1 MAYVCPQWPDRCC
14 FCLTKRAGAIFT
26 GFIFCLLDIF
36 VIGAC
41 VYTFIDLKKYPT
53 NSVHSL
59 WGSGYDKL
67 EKWVLST
74 RWDSDITSEALKIM
88 NQFNI
93 HRDLLLYIIIT
104 ISGIHALTGLL
115 VIIGACLPPSPRQRL
130 LFLPWLTLDM
140 FFIILT
146 TALFVSWA
154 FLSFFVHILVAI
166 FFPVVSGALL
176 GLWIYAWRNVREHF
190 IVCGQLDDIDL
201 AKARAHQSAA
211 MYRKLPPATSSQ
223 SPTEVMRSSNQQP
236 NYPSE
241 RHRHQ
246 NFIHHQVP
254 V

>member
-26 GFIFCLLDIF
+26 GFIFCLLDLF
-36 VIGAC
+36 VISAC
-41 VYTFIDLKKYPT
+41 VYTFIDLYKFPT
-53 NSVHSL
+53 NSKFSL
-59 WGSGYDKL
+59 WGSGYDRM

-93 HRDLLLYIIIT
+93 NRDLLLYIIIT

-201 AKARAHQSAA
+201 AKARANQSAA
-211 MYRKLPPATSSQ
+211 MYRKLPPATSQQ
-223 SPTEVMRSSNQQP
+223 SPTEVMRSSNHGQP
-236 NYPSE
+236 NYD
-241 RHRHQ
+241 RHRNQ
-246 NFIHHQVP
+246 NFVHHQVP

>member
-1 MAYVCPQWPDRCC
+1 MA
-14 FCLTKRAGAIFT
+14 
-26 GFIFCLLDIF
+26 
-36 VIGAC
+36 
-41 VYTFIDLKKYPT
+41 KKCQAP
-53 NSVHSL
+53 NLIHFFLVF
-59 WGSGYDKL
+59 SGYDRL

-201 AKARAHQSAA
+201 AKARANQSAA
-211 MYRKLPPATSSQ
+211 MYRKLPPATSQQ
-223 SPTEVMRSSNQQP
+223 SPTEVMRSSNHGQP
-236 NYPSE
+236 NYPND
-241 RHRHQ
+241 RHRNQ
-246 NFIHHQVP
+246 NFGHHQVP

>member
-1 MAYVCPQWPDRCC
+1 MRRCC
-14 FCLTKRAGAIFT
+14 SFNFCFNTDGYFFKFIIVFFFT
-26 GFIFCLLDIF
+26 I
-36 VIGAC
+36 
-41 VYTFIDLKKYPT
+41 
-53 NSVHSL
+53 
-59 WGSGYDKL
+59 SGYARL
-67 EKWVLST
+67 EQWVLST
-74 RWDSDITSEALKIM
+74 RWDSDITKDTLWFM
-88 NQFNI
+88 NKVNV
-93 HRDLLLYIIIT
+93 HRDLLLYIFVT

-115 VIIGACLPPSPRQRL
+115 LIIGGCLPPSPKQRL

-201 AKARAHQSAA
+201 AKARANQSAA

-223 SPTEVMRSSNQQP
+223 SPTEMRSSNHQP
-236 NYPSE
+236 NYQ
-241 RHRHQ
+241 HRHLM
-246 NFIHHQVP
+246 HHQVP